1 MRRTLPAILIPAAAL
16 CLVSAGDDAAMRSWP
31 SWRGPLHTGVA
42 PHGDPPLEWSETK
55 NVRWK
60 AELPGPGHA
69 TPVVWEDRIYV
80 LSAVR
85 TEKTSAPPA
94 QAAAPPQPATAAPG
108 GRDAPERPTQVH
120 QFVVS
125 AHDRRNGKELWR
137 RVVREAVPREA
148 GHSTSSHASASP
160 ITDGRRL
167 YASFGSHGIYCLD
180 LDGNVKWEVDLGD
193 MTTRNQFG
201 EGASPALSG
210 DTLLVNWDHEE
221 GSFIVG
227 LDKLTGKERWRAARD
242 EPTSWSTPLIVED
255 GGRALAVVS
264 ATKRVRA
271 YDVATGAE
279 VWQCGGLGANCIPSP
294 VAAGGLVFVMSG
306 YREAA
311 AMAIRYPGARG
322 DLTGGSA
329 VAWRTDQG
337 LSYVPSPLLYDGRL
351 YLLERF
357 QGMLSCLDIASGKP
371 FYAKQR
377 LEGMGNIYASPVGA
391 SGRVYL
397 LDRDGNAMVLRH
409 AETFEIMARNKLDDG
424 FDASPV
430 IAGDALYLRGHRSL
444 YSLAASPAAP

>member
-1 MRRTLPAILIPAAAL
+1 MA
-16 CLVSAGDDAAMRSWP
+16 AGDDAAMRSWP
-31 SWRGPLHTGVA
+31 AWRGPLHNGVA
-42 PHGDPPLEWSETK
+42 PHGNPPLEWSETK

-60 AELPGPGHA
+60 VELPGPGHA
-69 TPVVWEDRIYV
+69 APVVWGDRIYV

-85 TEKTSAPPA
+85 TEKTVTPPPA
-94 QAAAPPQPATAAPG
+94 PAQPATAAPA
-108 GRDAPERPTQVH
+108 GRDAPEPPTHVY
-120 QFVVS
+120 QFVIS
-125 AHDRRNGKELWR
+125 AHDRKSGKEAWR
-137 RVVREAVPREA
+137 RVVREEVPREA
-148 GHSTSSHASASP
+148 GHETGSHASASP
-160 ITDGRRL
+160 ITDGSRL

-180 LDGNVKWEVDLGD
+180 LDGNVKWEADLGD
-193 MTTRNQFG
+193 MTTRSQFG
-201 EGASPALSG
+201 EGASPALVG
-210 DTLLVNWDHEE
+210 DTLVINWDHEA

-227 LDKLTGKERWRAARD
+227 LDKLTGKERWRTARD

-271 YDVATGAE
+271 YDVATGEE
-279 VWQCGGLGANCIPSP
+279 VWQCGGLGVNCIPSP

-329 VAWRTDQG
+329 VAWRLDQG
-337 LSYVPSPLLYDGRL
+337 QSYVPSPLLYDGRL

-357 QGMLSCLDIASGKP
+357 QGMLSCLDFATGKP

-397 LDRDGNAMVLRH
+397 LDRDGNATVLRH
-409 AETFEIMARNKLDDG
+409 AETFEVLARNKLDDA
-424 FDASPV
+424 FDASPA
-430 IAGDALYLRGHRSL
+430 IAGDSLYLRGHRFL
-444 YSLAASPAAP
+444 YSLAAGPVVS